1 MEIKVAEHC
10 GFCYGVKRA
19 VALAEKA
26 ATDHVQGATLGPLIH
41 NPQLIAELTSE
52 GIACKD
58 SLEQF
63 APGETVIF
71 RSHGEGPETYA
82 QAEKQGLTIL
92 DATCPNVRLAQQ
104 KAAQAAAD
112 GYFPV
117 IVGEKNHPEVKS
129 ILKWAGKNAICVE
142 CIKDISYVPRQER
155 YGVIIQTTFELQK
168 FNDIL
173 QALQE
178 QRPGEY
184 RVERTICLATAQ
196 RLSLI
201 HI

>member
-1 MEIKVAEHC
+1 M
-10 GFCYGVKRA
+10 
-19 VALAEKA
+19 
-26 ATDHVQGATLGPLIH
+26 QGATLGPLIH
-41 NPQLIAELTSE
+41 NPQLIAELASN

-129 ILKWAGKNAICVE
+129 ILKWAGK
-142 CIKDISYVPRQER
+142 KR
-155 YGVIIQTTFELQK
+155 YLCRMYKRYLLCTAPG
-168 FNDIL
+168 
-173 QALQE
+173 ALWSNH
-178 QRPGEY
+178 PDDF
-184 RVERTICLATAQ
+184 
-196 RLSLI
+196 
-201 HI
+201 